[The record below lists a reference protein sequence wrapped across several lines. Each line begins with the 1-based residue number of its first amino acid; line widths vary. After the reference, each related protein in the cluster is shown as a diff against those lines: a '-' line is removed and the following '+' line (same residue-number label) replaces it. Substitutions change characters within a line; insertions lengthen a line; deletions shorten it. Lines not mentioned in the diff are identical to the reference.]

1 MVVADES
8 TELPI
13 AVTHELIKFALT
25 IFDTFQGKIMS
36 KQDRPVKSPLTDL
49 CSTCLVDN
57 ERKKRQLCA
66 KRRNFISVGTIFTM
80 I

>member
-13 AVTHELIKFALT
+13 AVPHELIKFALT

-36 KQDRPVKSPLTDL
+36 KQDRPVKRK
-49 CSTCLVDN
+49 DN
-57 ERKKRQLCA
+57 FVQKGGTLFLLERFLR
-66 KRRNFISVGTIFTM
+66 
-80 I
+80 